1 MILEEVILLVTVVLL
16 FVVVVIGTAVIFW
29 TRKGQNY
36 SMIEDM
42 EKRVQNYL
50 ESSEYV
56 SLDFSDYLEK
66 KIREVE
72 MAAHVKLNP
81 RRIVIADIATELDC
95 NEQADAGTQTELA
108 STQSLPQIITVI
120 PLTDAVIQME

>member
-1 MILEEVILLVTVVLL
+1 MIFEEIILLVTVVLL
-16 FVVVVIGTAVIFW
+16 FAVVFIGAAVIFW

-56 SLDFSDYLEK
+56 SLDFTDYLEK
-66 KIREVE
+66 KIGEVE
-72 MAAHVKLNP
+72 RAALVKMNP
-81 RRIVIADIATELDC
+81 PRIVIADAATELDC

-108 STQSLPQIITVI
+108 STQSLPKIIQVK
-120 PLTDAVIQME
+120 PLTDTVIEME

>member
-36 SMIEDM
+36 TMIEDL
-42 EKRVQNYL
+42 EKKVQSYL

-56 SLDFSDYLEK
+56 SLDFTDYLEK
-66 KIREVE
+66 KIGEVE
-72 MAAHVKLNP
+72 RAALVKMNP
-81 RRIVIADIATELDC
+81 RRIVIADAATELDC
-95 NEQADAGTQTELA
+95 NEQENAGTQTDLA
-108 STQSLPQIITVI
+108 STQSLPQIIRVK